1 MAYDEELGTDEAIV
15 IEHAQALRD
24 LLKFEFFFSPRED
37 FANEVSA
44 EIARYSVD
52 SDSAANLV
60 DIDIQA
66 MLPAKS
72 PFVLRP
78 FLEAYIVVGET
89 LALAGD
95 EPITKDDLADR
106 CFKMGEQMFQKGEIL
121 SKEAMTSA
129 LYATG
134 IQLAAN
140 RGLLD
145 SNLKERSAFRDELRT
160 IQNALDQI
168 VELS

>member
-1 MAYDEELGTDEAIV
+1 MQLEGSCHCGKV
-15 IEHAQALRD
+15 
-24 LLKFEFFFSPRED
+24 
-37 FANEVSA
+37 
-44 EIARYSVD
+44 RYSVE
-52 SDSAANLV
+52 SNSASNYV
-60 DIDIQA
+60 DVDIQA

-106 CFKMGEQMFQKGEIL
+106 CFKMGEQMFRKGAIL

-140 RGLLD
+140 RSLLD
-145 SNLKERSAFRDELRT
+145 SGVEARLAFREELRT
-160 IQNALDQI
+160 VQAALDRI
-168 VELS
+168 IELD